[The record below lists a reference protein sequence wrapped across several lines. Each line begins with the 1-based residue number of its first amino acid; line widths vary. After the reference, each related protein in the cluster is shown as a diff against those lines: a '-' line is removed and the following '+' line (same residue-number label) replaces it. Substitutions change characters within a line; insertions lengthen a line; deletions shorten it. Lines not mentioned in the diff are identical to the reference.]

1 MSIANQ
7 NLLAAAA
14 VAHGRK
20 ITSVKSVSGGYTAAE
35 RAVLVFEDG
44 SSAFLKAAV
53 DELTAGW
60 LKDEEHM
67 YRAVVA
73 DFIPALLGKGECEGL
88 PFLMLEDL
96 SAAEW
101 PPPWDRRKVAEAV
114 SALERIHS
122 YPAPEHLGTLEEYR
136 RELGGWE
143 AVQSDSTGFLSLE
156 LCDSGWLAENIAVIV
171 KAERAAVLS
180 GNDLVHLDVRS
191 DNMCFASDRAVLVD
205 WNHCRRGNG
214 KIDLISWLPSLDLET
229 DIAPWDIG
237 MDEPE
242 LLAMLTGYFAR
253 TAATPSP
260 RPGLQQLRLS
270 MLKAAWP
277 WMCRSL
283 NLII

>member
-7 NLLAAAA
+7 NLLAAAT

-53 DELTAGW
+53 DDLTAGW
-60 LKDEEHM
+60 LK
-67 YRAVVA
+67 
-73 DFIPALLGKGECEGL
+73 
-88 PFLMLEDL
+88 
-96 SAAEW
+96 
-101 PPPWDRRKVAEAV
+101 
-114 SALERIHS
+114 
-122 YPAPEHLGTLEEYR
+122 EEYR

-143 AVQSDSTGFLSLE
+143 AVQSDSTGFLAHE
-156 LCDSGWLAENIAVIV
+156 LCDSRWLAENIAVIV

-229 DIAPWDIG
+229 DMTSWDMG
-237 MDEPE
+237 MEKLE

-253 TAATPSP
+253 TVARPSP